1 MLWQAEQLFVSLELC
16 NILPDFSIPG
26 TTVCAIIPNGNYSFN
41 VPCDALPPDFV
52 ETCND
57 FLPDGKL
64 DFTFEDGNVI
74 IDLGALGVQTI
85 PCTDILGSLTIHHE
99 KGGNFNIENSVT
111 GDVAFAM
118 PCPKLLELILEY
130 LNLEWFTIWTIVKD
144 IIIKPLA
151 ILINCQDPAPYGFDI
166 ETTTDPTSTTQTT
179 TTQTT
184 TTQTTTTQATTTT
197 VDPRPTTPPM
207 GHCDNISDYDNVPA
221 ECFCDGLTMTDTPS
235 KMIFSGAHSGVLLA
249 LHKVLSKVDLSIF
262 FIESLKPFF
271 ENVNLAVIVDD
282 LLDDMGLNLI
292 DLKHGKFGFFRGP
305 GGSNATRSWWKINS
319 GKYQLSLYNQVTLPS
334 PLFKC
339 STLFTGP

>member
-1 MLWQAEQLFVSLELC
+1 MAIINAMLWQAEQLFVSLELC

-26 TTVCAIIPNGNYSFN
+26 TTVCAIIPDGEYSFD
-41 VPCDALPPDFV
+41 VPCDTLPPDLA
-52 ETCND
+52 ETCNA

-64 DFTFEDGNVI
+64 EFTFEDGNII

-99 KGGNFNIENSVT
+99 KGGDFIIENSLT
-111 GDVAFAM
+111 GQVAGAV
-118 PCPKLLELILEY
+118 PCSTLIELILDCA
-130 LNLEWFTIWTIVKD
+130 LCPIWPIIND

-151 ILINCQDPAPYGFDI
+151 NLINCQAPTEYGLDT
-166 ETTTDPTSTTQTT
+166 ETTTDPTT

-207 GHCDNISDYDNVPA
+207 GQCDNIPDYNNVPP

-249 LHKVLSKVDLSIF
+249 LHKVLECLDLSIF
-262 FIESLKPFF
+262 FYKPLKPLL
-271 ENVNLAVIVDD
+271 ECVNVAAIVDN

-319 GKYQLSLYNQVTLPS
+319 GKYQLSLYNQVTPPS
-334 PLFKC
+334 AL
-339 STLFTGP
+339 